1 MADTTATK
9 KGTGA
14 VKTTKPKVMTVA
26 ISDEKALYLSYMPFL
41 ANGGIFVPTDAS
53 YTVGDPVFLILKLPD
68 SEQHAI
74 PGTVGWITPVGAQ
87 SGRTAGVGIHF
98 DSPRAG
104 AETDRSA
111 ADRQNEQRTSHL
123 LDVKKSSKT
132 AGTAQKQKEICPVD
146 PRGFALSHRF

>member
-1 MADTTATK
+1 MANKTATEK
-9 KGTGA
+9 STGA

-98 DSPRAG
+98 SSPEGEPVRKRIEALLTGKMNSDRA
-104 AETDRSA
+104 TYSM
-111 ADRQNEQRTSHL
+111 
-123 LDVKKSSKT
+123 
-132 AGTAQKQKEICPVD
+132 
-146 PRGFALSHRF
+146 

>member
-1 MADTTATK
+1 MAKTTATG

-98 DSPRAG
+98 DSPEGEPVRKRIEALLTGKMNSERA
-104 AETDRSA
+104 TYSM
-111 ADRQNEQRTSHL
+111 
-123 LDVKKSSKT
+123 
-132 AGTAQKQKEICPVD
+132 
-146 PRGFALSHRF
+146 